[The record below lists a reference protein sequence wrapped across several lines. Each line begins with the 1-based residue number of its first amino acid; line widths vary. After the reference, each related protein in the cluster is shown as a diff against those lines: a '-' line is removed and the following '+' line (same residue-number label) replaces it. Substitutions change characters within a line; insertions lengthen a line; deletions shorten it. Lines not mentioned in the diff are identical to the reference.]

1 MLKIIELIL
10 NFLNRLVVNFKSKC
24 CESECNSRGEPIED
38 ATKERHKGIKG
49 LDGDI

>member
-10 NFLNRLVVNFKSKC
+10 NFLNRLKIKSKC
-24 CESECNSRGEPIED
+24 CECSSRAQPIED
-38 ATKERHKGIKG
+38 ASAETKERHKGIKG